1 MRKIALDADPG
12 VADALA
18 LAFALFDPNV
28 EIVAA
33 TSVGGLVD
41 SQTSARNL
49 QSVVAFLA
57 PPYLPRIGF
66 ESENPTGAKTEIRD
80 DYAKIKKQNSVA
92 DATFSNDFSG
102 FTLPVVERFAPRPA
116 STILRDAVRSH
127 PRETS
132 LLALGPLTN
141 VARAFQR
148 DPELPFL
155 LDRLVVAGG
164 GLSFPPRKNGTEF
177 NIYCD
182 PQAAR
187 VVFQAPCAKTF
198 VPIEVVADLVF
209 SFDDLRLFESRDDV
223 GGEFLRRSLLEILR
237 VRRRTQGSEV
247 VCLQELAAYFALVEP
262 NLFSTVDAFSVDEI
276 CGNASDVYAPDA
288 FYADAPRT
296 FRARRPD
303 VEIVCQI
310 DADAVRQK
318 IVDGFRRIAPAS
330 FPRFS
335 KKSV

>member
-49 QSVVAFLA
+49 QRLVALLD
-57 PPYLPRIGF
+57 PPRLPRVGV
-66 ESENPTGAKTEIRD
+66 EDRNVNASKSNKRD
-80 DYAKIKKQNSVA
+80 KRNKIKTAFRRVEESL
-92 DATFSNDFSG
+92 FNDFNGLTFPS
-102 FTLPVVERFAPRPA
+102 VERLTPRSAA
-116 STILRDAVRSH
+116 SILRDAVRSH

-132 LLALGPLTN
+132 ILALGPLTN
-141 VARAFQR
+141 VARAFRR

-155 LDRLVVAGG
+155 LNRLVVAGG
-164 GLSFPPRKNGTEF
+164 GVPFSRRQNATEF

-187 VVFQAPCAKTF
+187 LVFQAPCAKTF
-198 VPIEVVADLVF
+198 VPLDAVADLVF
-209 SFDDLRLFESRDDV
+209 SFDDLRSLDSRGDV
-223 GGEFLRRSLLEILR
+223 VGQFLCRSLLEILR
-237 VRRRTQGSEV
+237 ARRRTLGSEV
-247 VCLQELAAYFALVEP
+247 VYLQEFAAYFALVEP
-262 NLFSTVDAFSVDEI
+262 SLFSTVEAFSLDEI
-276 CGNASDVYAPDA
+276 CGNAPDVSQTDNFSA
-288 FYADAPRT
+288 RVE
-296 FRARRPD
+296 RRPD
-303 VEIVCQI
+303 VEIVRQI

-318 IVDGFRRIAPAS
+318 IVAGFQRIAARSPRPP
-330 FPRFS
+330 FPH
-335 KKSV
+335 